1 MSQKT
6 TFVIKDEI
14 IMAVKEAVKEGY
26 YKSMTDF
33 VENAIKNKPVDI
45 KKEKIREEILKAGND
60 PLFLADI
67 KEIEEDFKYAD
78 LVVQEKIN
86 EALRIHLNL

>member
-6 TFVIKDEI
+6 TFVIKDKI
-14 IMAVKEAVKEGY
+14 IMQVKEAVKEGY

-33 VENAIKNKPVDI
+33 VENAIKDKLEDI
-45 KKEKIREEILKAGND
+45 KKEKIKEEILKAGND

-78 LVVQEKIN
+78 FD
-86 EALRIHLNL
+86 

>member
-1 MSQKT
+1 
-6 TFVIKDEI
+6 
-14 IMAVKEAVKEGY
+14 
-26 YKSMTDF
+26 
-33 VENAIKNKPVDI
+33 
-45 KKEKIREEILKAGND
+45 
-60 PLFLADI
+60 LFLADI

>member
-14 IMAVKEAVKEGY
+14 IMRVKEAVKEGY

-33 VENAIKNKPVDI
+33 VENAIKNKLEDI

-78 LVVQEKIN
+78 FD
-86 EALRIHLNL
+86 

>member
-14 IMAVKEAVKEGY
+14 IMRVKEAVKEGY

-33 VENAIKNKPVDI
+33 VENAIKNKLEDI
-45 KKEKIREEILKAGND
+45 KREKIREEILQAGND

-67 KEIEEDFKYAD
+67 KEIEEDFKYVD
-78 LVVQEKIN
+78 FD
-86 EALRIHLNL
+86 